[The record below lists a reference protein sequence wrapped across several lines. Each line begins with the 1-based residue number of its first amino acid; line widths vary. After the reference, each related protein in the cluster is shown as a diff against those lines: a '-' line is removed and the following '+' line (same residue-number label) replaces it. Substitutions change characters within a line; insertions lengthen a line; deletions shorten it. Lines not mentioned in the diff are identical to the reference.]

1 MASLYQSLGIA
12 PRDKAYIVGHLA
24 GGVGAAYAA
33 RDDESRRLSNHDRRP
48 GRPRLAG
55 CGDGSRRDGRPS
67 SSQAAGAPGRAVGAH
82 RPGRRPRPRQAH
94 PAPDSMQ
101 ALLRLPLI
109 LLLTW
114 LVPIV
119 IASHVLLGIRFARRR
134 PAGRR

>member
-24 GGVGAAYAA
+24 GGVGASYAA

-67 SSQAAGAPGRAVGAH
+67 SSEAAGAPGRAVGLTVLAVVLGLA
-82 RPGRRPRPRQAH
+82 RPT
-94 PAPDSMQ
+94 
-101 ALLRLPLI
+101 LRS
-109 LLLTW
+109 W
-114 LVPIV
+114 LM
-119 IASHVLLGIRFARRR
+119 
-134 PAGRR
+134 

>member
-55 CGDGSRRDGRPS
+55 CGDGSRRDGR
-67 SSQAAGAPGRAVGAH
+67 
-82 RPGRRPRPRQAH
+82 GRRSEEHTSELQ
-94 PAPDSMQ
+94 S
-101 ALLRLPLI
+101 RLHLVCR
-109 LLLTW
+109 LLLEKKKKKRLATTRDNKTSGTRNHN
-114 LVPIV
+114 P
-119 IASHVLLGIRFARRR
+119 ST
-134 PAGRR
+134 PMP